1 MIRHTSVLHKD
12 LSGLGVTISPAD
24 NVPLHQI
31 FDEETQSYIPDHSLI
46 PLILVP
52 ELQYEGADVS
62 AEYEERGWW
71 RINASGAEEQI
82 TASTPGHTLYPSGY
96 PLGLKISA
104 NLPSS
109 QCWKYVFRVKAKGV
123 RGSDTV
129 TLRTNMAASAIPTVE
144 LDCPSALNWDPFV
157 TGHDTLVITPLVH
170 PRGKSCTVRWRKI
183 ENGIKRTIVYTDY
196 EDLELS
202 LPAYTPPSGSSQLTT
217 YNSQPIAI
225 NRRWMGDSVSLV
237 CELLVA
243 ATIMDEKYVTV
254 NRRVPPHRDGI
265 LANTFFGAGDTI
277 HHAKIQVFKEPGG
290 LITDPSAELKID
302 WYDCDTSS
310 PVFVGSGN
318 THDFPLSSSAAKKN
332 IAVEVTDRGPWC
344 CLQDSSGNYITDS
357 SGAVLLAR

>member
-24 NVPLHQI
+24 NVPLHQY
-31 FDEETQSYIPDHSLI
+31 FDEETQSYIPDHSLV

-52 ELQYEGADVS
+52 EVQYEGEDVS
-62 AEYEERGWW
+62 GQYEERGWW
-71 RINASGAEEQI
+71 RINSAGKEEQI
-82 TASTPGHTLYPSGY
+82 TASTSGHTLYPTGY
-96 PLGLKISA
+96 PLGLKITA

-109 QCWKYVFRVKAKGV
+109 QSWKYIFRVKAKGV

-129 TLRTNMAASAIPTVE
+129 TLRTNMAASATPTVE

-157 TGHDTLVITPLVH
+157 TDADTLTITPVVH
-170 PRGKSCTVRWRKI
+170 ARGKSCTVRWRKI
-183 ENGIKRTIVYTDY
+183 VGGVKRAIVYTDF

-202 LPAYTPPSGSSQLTT
+202 QPSIQ
-217 YNSQPIAI
+217 NSIQV

-237 CELLVA
+237 CELLVGS
-243 ATIMDEKYVTV
+243 TIVDEKYVTI

-265 LANTFFGAGDTI
+265 LANTYFGGADTI
-277 HHAKIQVFKEPGG
+277 HHARIQVFKEPGG
-290 LITDPSAELKID
+290 LISDPSTELKID

-318 THDFPLSSSAAKKN
+318 THDFPLLSSAAKKN
-332 IAVEVTDRGPWC
+332 IGVEVTDRGPWC

-357 SGAVLLAR
+357 SGAVILAR